1 MYDDKQYYCHTKNV
15 MNERSEISI
24 NFKDYIQYTL
34 HRWRWMVLSMV
45 LLGVIFGG
53 LYLINKLSNWDNTVA
68 DYNSSMAEYDE
79 EYKDY
84 SQQVAAW
91 QAEIDYEKNK
101 KESISKY
108 VQESIFY
115 GLDSDNAL
123 ITTGDIFI
131 QPVGSDYDI
140 NKIKS
145 VTALYG
151 DLIKYSINWSEI
163 GEIVNLSEKNVREL
177 VSIDV
182 DSDANVISLRVFYPD
197 EGSSEIIIN
206 KIYELAENESGK
218 LGQIESFK
226 TSLYNISSFYDRI
239 SEIEENR
246 NEVNERYDELTI
258 KIKSAKNSMDS
269 IEEPIKPEPISRRK
283 YILMAVLLGIIGMFI
298 GLLLVFVACYNKFAK
313 KGIVYSAGEFE
324 KISGINN
331 LGVYSRKKKYHFL
344 AIIDRI
350 IDKHTNDYSDED
362 DDIIDKKIILNIKN
376 KISDEKN
383 VLILGN
389 TDEDNV
395 SNVVKVLS
403 KGLDDINFDSSI
415 DVCDSIDTIEK
426 IIASDAVILVSERD
440 KTGLPVLFKTV
451 KLVNNYDKDIIGN
464 IVY

>member
-1 MYDDKQYYCHTKNV
+1 
-15 MNERSEISI
+15 MNENKEISI
-24 NFKDYIQYTL
+24 NIKDYIQYTL

-53 LYLINKLSNWDNTVA
+53 LYLINKLSNWNKKVA
-68 DYNSSMAEYDE
+68 DYNSSMSQYEE
-79 EYKDY
+79 EYKEY

-101 KESISKY
+101 KEFISKY
-108 VQESIFY
+108 VQESIYY

-123 ITTGDIFI
+123 ITTGDIYI
-131 QPVGSDYDI
+131 QPVGSTYDI

-145 VTALYG
+145 ITVLYG

-226 TSLYNISSFYDRI
+226 TSIYNISSCYDRI
-239 SEIEENR
+239 SEIEDNR
-246 NEVNERYDELTI
+246 NDTNERYNDLTI
-258 KIKSAKNSMDS
+258 KVESAYKSLDS
-269 IEEPIKPEPISRRK
+269 IKEPIKPESISRRK
-283 YILMAVLLGIIGMFI
+283 YIRIAVLLGIIGMLA
-298 GLLLVFVACYNKFAK
+298 GVLLVFAVCYNKFAK
-313 KGIVYSAGEFE
+313 KGILYSSGEFA

-344 AIIDRI
+344 AIIDKI
-350 IDKHTNDYSDED
+350 IEKHANDYSVED
-362 DDIIDKKIILNIKN
+362 DDIIDKKIILNLKN

-395 SNVVKVLS
+395 SNIVEILS
-403 KGLDDINFDSSI
+403 KEFDNIKFDSSI
-415 DVCDSIDTIEK
+415 DACDSLDTIEK
-426 IIASDAVILVSERD
+426 IIASDAVILVSERE
-440 KTGLPVLFKTV
+440 KTGLPALIKTI